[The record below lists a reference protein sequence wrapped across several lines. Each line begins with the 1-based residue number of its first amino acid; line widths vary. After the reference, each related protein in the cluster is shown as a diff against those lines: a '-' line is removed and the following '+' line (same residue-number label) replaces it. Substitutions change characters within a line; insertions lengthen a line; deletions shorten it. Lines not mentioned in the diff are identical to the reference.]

1 VTKKPKKTL
10 VYPDG
15 MSPPPARAFDTPK
28 NLHFSTLRTFQ
39 TNVKSAISNVKSGNI
54 KKFKIEFSSRT
65 KSLSFTIN
73 VDGEQAEIR

>member
-1 VTKKPKKTL
+1 
-10 VYPDG
+10 
-15 MSPPPARAFDTPK
+15 
-28 NLHFSTLRTFQ
+28 
-39 TNVKSAISNVKSGNI
+39 VKSAISNVKNGNI